1 MASIRKP
8 VRRQRA
14 DHYLLLTLISF
25 AISVSATRLFLE
37 LTGYPQLGNS
47 ELHIAHVLWGG
58 LLLFIA
64 ALTPIVYANRW
75 AFTLEAIL
83 SGVGVGLFIDEVG
96 KFITQNNNYFY
107 PSAAPIIYAF
117 FLLTVLLY
125 TRIKRQAPND
135 PRSEFY
141 AVLSDL
147 EEILDRDLDANE
159 QADLVQH
166 LEDIA
171 GRADTPDL
179 RRLAVELRDFVAA
192 GGIHLVPD
200 APGFWEKW
208 GQRLSQ
214 WEARRI
220 SRGYL
225 RAILA
230 GGLAAIGAW
239 SVYTPLRI
247 FILQRDPLQM
257 QQMLEKL
264 VNAGLV
270 RSSVSLNVF
279 VARLGLELAVGVIL
293 LAGAILL
300 ASGRDHQGVALGY
313 AGLLVSLT
321 MVNLL
326 VFYFDQFSSII
337 NATVQLGALLG
348 LLHYRRRY
356 FAHARR

>member
-1 MASIRKP
+1 MASVRKP

-64 ALTPIVYANRW
+64 TLTPILYANRW
-75 AFTLEAIL
+75 AFTVEAIL

-96 KFITQNNNYFY
+96 KFVTQNNNYFY

-125 TRIKRQAPND
+125 TRIKRRTPND

-147 EEILDRDLDANE
+147 EEILDRDLDRNE
-159 QADLVQH
+159 QADLVNH
-166 LEDIA
+166 LEGVAERTDS
-171 GRADTPDL
+171 PDL
-179 RRLAVELRDFVAA
+179 RRLAIALRDFVAA
-192 GGIHLVPD
+192 GGIHLVP
-200 APGFWEKW
+200 AKPGFWEKW
-208 GQRLSQ
+208 RLRLSQ
-214 WEARRI
+214 WEERWI
-220 SRGYL
+220 SQGTM

-230 GGLAAIGAW
+230 GGLAAIGIW
-239 SVYTPLRI
+239 SVYTPIRI
-247 FILQRDPLQM
+247 LTIQRDPLQI
-257 QQMLEKL
+257 QQILEKL
-264 VNAGLV
+264 INAGLV

-279 VARLGLELAVGVIL
+279 VARLGLELA
-293 LAGAILL
+293 AGAILL
-300 ASGRDHQGVALGY
+300 AAAILLAIGQDRRGTAVGYLGV
-313 AGLLVSLT
+313 LVSLT

-337 NATVQLGALLG
+337 NATVQLVALLG

-356 FAHARR
+356 LMRGNQ